1 MQPELVVCNRT
12 MKSNRLVYGFLM
24 IRSYF
29 ESIKKSM
36 MSNSNLGLIL
46 IVLAIG
52 LFVMGY
58 NAYDANTATIAIGDM
73 KISAGDQGE
82 RTKAYLLMGGGVV
95 ALLAG
100 LALRRK

>member
-1 MQPELVVCNRT
+1 
-12 MKSNRLVYGFLM
+12 
-24 IRSYF
+24 
-29 ESIKKSM
+29 M

-46 IVLAIG
+46 IVLAVG

-58 NAYDANTATIAIGDM
+58 NAYDANTASIAIGDM